1 MTITNYALDDDEL
14 LKYARQCTEA
24 RNRIE
29 ADAKDENEENKGNQ
43 DDAVVSRYEM
53 KLRAAVQKLKQ
64 ADVPVAEQDHA
75 YNMHRPQ
82 LTARDLDL
90 ETKLDIVRLG
100 ATRKMT
106 WNEIAVRFFVKE
118 RVVRD
123 LMNKLSKKPSY
134 FIK

>member
-1 MTITNYALDDDEL
+1 
-14 LKYARQCTEA
+14 
-24 RNRIE
+24 
-29 ADAKDENEENKGNQ
+29 
-43 DDAVVSRYEM
+43 
-53 KLRAAVQKLKQ
+53 
-64 ADVPVAEQDHA
+64 
-75 YNMHRPQ
+75 MHRPQ

>member
-1 MTITNYALDDDEL
+1 M
-14 LKYARQCTEA
+14 KYARQCTEA

-29 ADAKDENEENKGNQ
+29 VDAQDENEENKGNQ
-43 DDAVVSRYEM
+43 DDAVVSSYEM
-53 KLRAAVQKLKQ
+53 KLRAAVQKLRQ
-64 ADVPVAEQDHA
+64 ADEPVADQDHA
-75 YNMHRPQ
+75 YNMRRPQ

-123 LMNKLSKKPSY
+123 LMYKLSKKPNY